1 MTKDTS
7 LVTSSEIKMSV
18 LISLLSGL
26 IGALI
31 AVTLTIAYTEYKD
44 KKERELSLARE
55 KLEKVYGPL
64 VALKKK
70 IDLVNQSEGGFLFAS
85 NPMEKEMIE
94 KIIFHYYHLVDD
106 DLKEGIVLLHPEI
119 SRYDMNMFKAIQLK
133 VEDKIIKHYKENK
146 EVLGLK

>member
-1 MTKDTS
+1 MA
-7 LVTSSEIKMSV
+7 EITF
-18 LISLLSGL
+18 SLLSGL

-31 AVTLTIAYTEYKD
+31 ATIVTIGYTEYKSKRD
-44 KKERELSLARE
+44 KRFFVARE

-70 IDLVNQSEGGFLFAS
+70 IDEVNQNDHGFIRAS

-106 DLKEGIVLLHPEI
+106 DLKEGIIMLHPDI
-119 SRYDMNMFKAIQLK
+119 SKNTMSVVKTVQLN
-133 VEDKIIKHYKENK
+133 VMDKIMKHYKENK
-146 EVLGLK
+146 EILGLK